1 MTRRYIPIES
11 LNKKDSESFKLF
23 LDFDEYRAL
32 CLNSSNHIFEFS
44 NNFTCKLSS
53 WFFLILFPFFFSLP
67 FPSNQFIWL
76 CKISPDSI
84 HFSFS
89 CHSVCVCVCAKLLQS
104 CSTLRDPMDC
114 SPPGSS
120 DHSFSRQE
128 YWHGLPCPPPGA
140 LPDPGIEPAS
150 LSSPALA
157 ALLLA
162 PPGQPSLC
170 HFPNLNHHDLSQPLA
185 WSPTS

>member
-76 CKISPDSI
+76 SKKISRL
-84 HFSFS
+84 HSFLS
-89 CHSVCVCVCAKLLQS
+89 FLMPLCVCVCVCAKLLQS
-104 CSTLRDPMDC
+104 CLTLRDPMDC
-114 SPPGSS
+114 SMPGSS
-120 DHSFSRQE
+120 VHSFSRQV
-128 YWHGLPCPPPGA
+128 YWSGLSCPPPGA
-140 LPDPGIEPAS
+140 LPDPGIEPV
-150 LSSPALA
+150 SPAMA
-157 ALLLA
+157 GGFFTTE
-162 PPGQPSLC
+162 PPGKPCQIQ
-170 HFPNLNHHDLSQPLA
+170 N
-185 WSPTS
+185 